1 MWFSIA
7 EDIEHLLNDSAILSA
22 IQIFMYAR
30 DHVLFQSLV
39 LAGDRV
45 ADLLQLKCLMSLL
58 FPDDSGFLFNHIW
71 TKFFRSGDC
80 YVFAF

>member
-45 ADLLQLKCLMSLL
+45 ADLLQLKVFDVPPL
-58 FPDDSGFLFNHIW
+58 SGWLR
-71 TKFFRSGDC
+71 FF
-80 YVFAF
+80 V